1 MVKIISTL
9 KTVALSEMSRLKDA
23 LNGPPAPTL
32 AHAVENARR
41 DWQQAIREMDHID
54 GELTEYVIFKVNAAE
69 RRYMALLKQAK
80 REGVTA
86 WPLSAGNFTA
96 VEFCPGNV
104 AGEMENTPVCSS

>member
-1 MVKIISTL
+1 VKIISTL
-9 KTVALSEMSRLKDA
+9 KTVALMEMSRLKDA

-32 AHAVENARR
+32 AHTVENARR
-41 DWQQAIREMDHID
+41 DWQQAIREMDQID

-69 RRYMALLKQAK
+69 RRYMALLEQAK

-86 WPLSAGNFTA
+86 WPPPAVAFT
-96 VEFCPGNV
+96 VSEFCTGNC